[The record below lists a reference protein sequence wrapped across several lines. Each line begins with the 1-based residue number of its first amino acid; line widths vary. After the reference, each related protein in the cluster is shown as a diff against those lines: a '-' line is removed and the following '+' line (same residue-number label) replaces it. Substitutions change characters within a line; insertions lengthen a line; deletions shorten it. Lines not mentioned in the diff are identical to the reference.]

1 MNDTTSNNPWS
12 VKVVFTIIAIIGLIS
27 GCASSD
33 NANQCGTVSAYLK
46 PDTGQYLYRTIVTH
60 LDGVPVISRP
70 NYVLPVGE
78 HQFTVVELI
87 NSPELKVSLSA
98 RGTKILTINVEAD
111 QRYHIGAQMFT
122 DKIYVGRNSD
132 FWAPVVFQQESHQCE
147 IDPLP

>member
-1 MNDTTSNNPWS
+1 MNDKTLGHTCSA
-12 VKVVFTIIAIIGLIS
+12 KVLLTLIVIIGLIS

-46 PDTGQYLYRTIVTH
+46 PDPGKYLYRIVVTH

-78 HQFTVVELI
+78 HKFTVVELI

-98 RGTKILTINVEAD
+98 RGTKILTVNVEAD

-132 FWAPVVFQQESHQCE
+132 FWQPVVFQQESHQCE
-147 IDPLP
+147 IHPLP